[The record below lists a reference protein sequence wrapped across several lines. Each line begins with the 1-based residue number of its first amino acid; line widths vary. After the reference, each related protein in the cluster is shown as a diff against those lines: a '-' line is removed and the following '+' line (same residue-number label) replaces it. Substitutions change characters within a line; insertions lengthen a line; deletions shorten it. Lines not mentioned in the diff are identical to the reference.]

1 MWLSPICE
9 DGMMEKTISRK
20 LSEFVFNLKYEDID
34 AESIRHAKRFLL
46 DTLACALGGHR
57 AEDCKISLGVIE
69 GLGGNPE
76 STLVATGF
84 RTNAYM
90 ASLANALMVRVM
102 DYNDIYWKEDP
113 SHPSDIIPAA
123 LSVGEREG
131 KTGKD
136 LLMGIII
143 GHELEMRLCEYVTP
157 GIRERGWHHATLTQ
171 LVSPLVAGK
180 MLDLDV
186 DQLTNAVG
194 ISGCH
199 NFTAGAVAA
208 GKLTMM
214 KNTVDPMAT
223 QSGVLA
229 ALLAQKGYIGTEA
242 IFEGKEGFCQ
252 QMGEGYK
259 EEVLFD
265 GLGKNFKI
273 KDCSFKAFPT
283 EFLTQSPVTAALK
296 LVKEHDVNWE
306 DIEEVTVHTIHRAVD
321 ILADPTKYHPTS
333 KETADHSMPY
343 CVGAALMDKMVTPLQ
358 FKEERIKDPKLID
371 FIQNIKVIADD
382 DLEAE
387 FPKLQPSVVDVKLKS
402 GEVRSHRVDY
412 AKGDPRET
420 MSDDDLMDK
429 FYGLTADFLSDD
441 RRKDIRETV
450 YNLEKVATIAELMKK
465 LVV

>member
-1 MWLSPICE
+1 
-9 DGMMEKTISRK
+9 MEKSISRRIA
-20 LSEFVFNLKYEDID
+20 EFVYNLRFEDID
-34 AESIRHAKRFLL
+34 PESIRHAKRFLF
-46 DTLACALGGHR
+46 DTLGCALGGHR
-57 AEDCKISLGVIE
+57 ADDCEISLGVIE
-69 GLGGNPE
+69 GLGGTPE
-76 STLVATGF
+76 STLIATGF

-90 ASLANALMVRVM
+90 AALANALMVRVM

-123 LSVGEREG
+123 LAVGEREG
-131 KTGKD
+131 KSGKD
-136 LLMGIII
+136 LLVGIII
-143 GHELEMRLCEYVTP
+143 GHEIEMRLCEYVTP

-180 MLDLDV
+180 MLDLNV
-186 DQLTNAVG
+186 DQLTNATG

-199 NFTAGAVAA
+199 NFTLGAVAA

-242 IFEGKEGFCQ
+242 IYEGKEGFCQ

-259 EEVLFD
+259 PEVLFD
-265 GLGKNFKI
+265 GLGKEFKI

-296 LVKEHDVNWE
+296 LVKEHDIKWE
-306 DIEEVTVHTIHRAVD
+306 DVAEVTVHTIHRAVD
-321 ILADPTKYHPTS
+321 ILADPSKYHPTS

-343 CVGAALMDKMVTPLQ
+343 CVGAAIMDRMVTPLQ
-358 FKEERIKDPKLID
+358 FKEKRIADPKLID
-371 FIQNIKVIADD
+371 LIQKIKVVADD
-382 DLEAE
+382 KLEAE
-387 FPKLQPSVVDVKLKS
+387 FPKLQPSVVDIKTNS
-402 GEVRSHRVDY
+402 GEAFTQRVDY

-420 MSDDDLMDK
+420 MTDSDLMDK
-429 FYGLTADFLSDD
+429 FYGLTADFLSEE
-441 RRKDIRETV
+441 RRKAIHDMV
-450 YNLEKVATIAELMKK
+450 YDMENLKSIAELMKA
-465 LVV
+465 LIV

>member
-1 MWLSPICE
+1 MNE
-9 DGMMEKTISRK
+9 DNKMEKTISRRFA
-20 LSEFVFNLKYEDID
+20 EFVYDLKFEDID
-34 AESIRHAKRFLL
+34 AESIRHAKRFLF
-46 DTLACALGGHR
+46 DTLGCALGGHR
-57 AEDCKISLGVIE
+57 ADDCKISLGVIE
-69 GLGGNPE
+69 SMGGNPE
-76 STLVATGF
+76 ATVIATGF
-84 RTNAYM
+84 KTNAYM

-131 KTGKD
+131 KSGKD
-136 LLMGIII
+136 LLLGIII

-157 GIRERGWHHATLTQ
+157 GIRECGWHHATLTQ
-171 LVSPLVAGK
+171 FVSPLVAGK
-180 MLDLDV
+180 MLGLSV
-186 DQLTNAVG
+186 EQLTNAVG

-199 NFTAGAVAA
+199 NFTLGAVAA

-223 QSGVLA
+223 QAGVLA
-229 ALLAQKGYIGTEA
+229 ALLAKDGYIGTEA

-259 EEVLFD
+259 TEVLFD
-265 GLGKNFKI
+265 GLGKKFKI

-296 LVKEHDVNWE
+296 LIKTHDIKWE
-306 DIEEVTVHTIHRAVD
+306 EVEEVTVHTIARAVD

-343 CVGAALMDKMVTPLQ
+343 CVGVAIMDRMVTPLQ
-358 FKEERIKDPKLID
+358 FKHERIADPKLID
-371 FIQNIKVIADD
+371 LIQKIKVVADEK
-382 DLEAE
+382 LEAE
-387 FPKLQPSVVDVKLKS
+387 FPELQPSVVDIKLKS
-402 GEVRSHRVDY
+402 GEVYTLRVAY

-420 MSDDDLMDK
+420 MTDEDLNDK
-429 FYGLTADFLSDD
+429 FYGLTAEFMTDE
-441 RRKDIRETV
+441 RRGQIREMV
-450 YNLEKVATIAELMKK
+450 FELENVAAIEELMGI

>member
-1 MWLSPICE
+1 
-9 DGMMEKTISRK
+9 MEKTISRK
-20 LSEFVFNLKYEDID
+20 FAEFVHNLKYEDID
-34 AESIRHAKRFLL
+34 PDSVRHAKRFLF
-46 DTLACALGGHR
+46 DTLGCALGGHR
-57 AEDCKISLGVIE
+57 AEDCEISLGVIE
-69 GLGGNPE
+69 QMGGNPE
-76 STLVATGF
+76 STLIATGF

-123 LSVGEREG
+123 LALGEREG
-131 KTGKD
+131 KSGKD
-136 LLMGIII
+136 LIVGIII
-143 GHELEMRLCEYVTP
+143 GHEIEMRLCEYVTP

-180 MLDLDV
+180 MLDLDIE
-186 DQLTNAVG
+186 QLANAQG

-199 NFTAGAVAA
+199 NFTLGAVAA

-223 QSGVLA
+223 HSGVMA

-242 IFEGKEGFCQ
+242 IYEGKEGFCQ

-259 EEVLFD
+259 EEVLWD
-265 GLGKNFKI
+265 GLGKEFKI

-296 LVKEHDVNWE
+296 LIKEKNIQWE
-306 DIEEVTVHTIHRAVD
+306 DVEDITVHTIARAVD
-321 ILADPTKYHPTS
+321 ILADPTKYHPTP

-343 CVGAALMDKMVTPLQ
+343 CVGAAIMDRMVTPLQ
-358 FKEERIKDPKLID
+358 FKHERIADPKLID
-371 FIQNIKVIADD
+371 FIQKIKVVASDE
-382 DLEAE
+382 LEKE
-387 FPKLQPSVVDVKLKS
+387 FPKMQPSVVDIVTKDGQKHS
-402 GEVRSHRVDY
+402 QRVDY

-420 MSDDDLMDK
+420 MTDDDLMDK
-429 FYGLTADFLSDD
+429 FYGLTADFLNED
-441 RRKDIRETV
+441 RRKEIHDMV
-450 YNLEKVATIAELMKK
+450 YDLEKVGTISELMKA
-465 LVV
+465 LTV

>member
-1 MWLSPICE
+1 
-9 DGMMEKTISRK
+9 MEKTISRRFA
-20 LSEFVFNLKYEDID
+20 EFVHDLRFEDID
-34 AESIRHAKRFLL
+34 PESIRHAKRFLF
-46 DTLACALGGHR
+46 DTLGCALGGHR

-69 GLGGNPE
+69 SLGGNPE
-76 STLVATGF
+76 STVIATGF
-84 RTNAYM
+84 KTNAYM

-123 LSVGEREG
+123 LAVGEREG
-131 KTGKD
+131 RSGKD
-136 LLMGIII
+136 LLVGIII
-143 GHELEMRLCEYVTP
+143 GYELEMRLCEYVIP

-171 LVSPLVAGK
+171 FVSPLVAGK
-180 MLDLDV
+180 MLGLNV

-199 NFTAGAVAA
+199 SFTLGAVAA

-229 ALLAQKGYIGTEA
+229 ALLAKNGYIGTEA

-259 EEVLFD
+259 PEALFD
-265 GLGKNFKI
+265 GLGKEFKI
-273 KDCSFKAFPT
+273 KECSFKAFPT

-296 LVKEHDVNWE
+296 LVKAHDIKWE
-306 DIEEVTVHTIHRAVD
+306 EVEEVTVHTIARAVD

-343 CVGAALMDKMVTPLQ
+343 CVGAAIMDRMVTPLQ
-358 FKEERIKDPKLID
+358 FKHERIADPKLIEL
-371 FIQNIKVIADD
+371 IQKIKVVADD
-382 DLEAE
+382 KLEAE
-387 FPKLQPSVVDVKLKS
+387 FPELQPSVVDIKLKS
-402 GEVRSHRVDY
+402 GDVHTQRVDF

-420 MSDDDLMDK
+420 MTDDDLMDK
-429 FYGLTADFLSDD
+429 FYGLTADFLPDEK
-441 RRKDIRETV
+441 RLQIRDMV
-450 YNLEKVATIAELMKK
+450 YGLENLASVAELVRM

>member
-1 MWLSPICE
+1 
-9 DGMMEKTISRK
+9 MEKTISRRFA
-20 LSEFVFNLKYEDID
+20 EFVYNLKFEDID
-34 AESIRHAKRFLL
+34 AESVRHAKRFLF
-46 DTLACALGGHR
+46 DTLGCALGGHR
-57 AEDCKISLGVIE
+57 ADDCKISLGVIE
-69 GLGGNPE
+69 RLGGQPE
-76 STLVATGF
+76 STVIATGF
-84 RTNAYM
+84 KTNCYM

-123 LSVGEREG
+123 LAVGERED
-131 KTGKD
+131 KSGKD
-136 LLMGIII
+136 LIVGIII

-171 LVSPLVAGK
+171 FVSPLVAGK
-180 MLDLDV
+180 MLALNV

-199 NFTAGAVAA
+199 NFTLGAVAA

-229 ALLAQKGYIGTEA
+229 ALFAKKGYIGTEA

-252 QMGEGYK
+252 EIGDGYK
-259 EEVLFD
+259 PEVLFD
-265 GLGKNFKI
+265 KLGTEFKI

-296 LVKEHDVNWE
+296 LIKEHDIKWE
-306 DIEEVTVHTIHRAVD
+306 DVEEVTVHTIHRAVD
-321 ILADPTKYHPTS
+321 ILADPSKYHPTS

-343 CVGAALMDKMVTPLQ
+343 CVGAAIMDRMVTPLQ
-358 FKEERIKDPKLID
+358 FKAERIADPKLID
-371 FIQNIKVIADD
+371 LIQKIKVVADD
-382 DLEAE
+382 KLEAE
-387 FPKLQPSVVDVKLKS
+387 FPKLQPSVVDIRLKS
-402 GEVRSHRVDY
+402 GEALSKRVDY

-420 MSDDDLMDK
+420 MTDDDLMDK
-429 FYGLTADFLSDD
+429 FYGLTADFLSDE
-441 RRKDIRETV
+441 RRKEIRDMV
-450 YNLEKVATIAELMKK
+450 YDLEKVESISELMKI

>member
-1 MWLSPICE
+1 
-9 DGMMEKTISRK
+9 MEKTISRR
-20 LSEFVFNLKYEDID
+20 LAEFVYNLKFDDID
-34 AESIRHAKRFLL
+34 SESIRHAKRFLF
-46 DTLACALGGHR
+46 DTIGCALGGHR

-69 GLGGNPE
+69 RLGGNPE
-76 STLVATGF
+76 STVIAAGF

-123 LSVGEREG
+123 LAVSEREG
-131 KTGKD
+131 RSGKD
-136 LLMGIII
+136 LLVGIII

-171 LVSPLVAGK
+171 FVSPLVAGK
-180 MLDLDV
+180 MLGLNV

-199 NFTAGAVAA
+199 NFTLGAVAA

-229 ALLAQKGYIGTEA
+229 ALLAREGYIGTEA
-242 IFEGKEGFCQ
+242 IFEGKEGFCR
-252 QMGEGYK
+252 QMGEGCK
-259 EEVLFD
+259 PDVLFD
-265 GLGKNFKI
+265 SLGKEFKI
-273 KDCSFKAFPT
+273 RDCSFKAFPT

-296 LVKEHDVNWE
+296 LVKTHDIRWQDV
-306 DIEEVTVHTIHRAVD
+306 DEVTVHSIARAVD
-321 ILADPTKYHPTS
+321 ILADPTKYHPAS

-343 CVGAALMDKMVTPLQ
+343 CVGVAIVDRMVTPLQ
-358 FKEERIKDPKLID
+358 FKKERISDKKLID
-371 FIQNIKVIADD
+371 LIQKIKVVPDD
-382 DLEAE
+382 KLEAE
-387 FPKLQPSVVDVKLKS
+387 FPKMQPSVVDIRLKS
-402 GEVRSHRVDY
+402 GDVFTQRVDF

-420 MSDDDLMDK
+420 MSDDDLEDK
-429 FYGLTADFLSDD
+429 FYGLTADFLGEQ
-441 RRKDIRETV
+441 RRREIREIV
-450 YNLEKVATIAELMKK
+450 YGLEKTSSVAELMEK
-465 LVV
+465 LTV